1 MESLDEDCNRWQWS
15 VETCQE
21 QFGQMGLGWLGLSL
35 SLSLSLLLFVAIGKR
50 FSCIFVSSC
59 LIISTKWAIPGLFSN
74 YFRSFQRS
82 TQFLQQINVS
92 NDPSSMQHWDLNSQI
107 LAHEHPPITTKPF
120 SNSLPLVPTFS

>member
-1 MESLDEDCNRWQWS
+1 MKIVIGGSGLWKRAKNSLDKWALD
-15 VETCQE
+15 
-21 QFGQMGLGWLGLSL
+21 GWASLSL